1 MRKSRRLGVIAAASG
16 LLAAGGITV
25 GLVATAHAN
34 VVNFCNGSGTTAT
47 CTVTATLNDPTAI
60 TVSVSATTTG
70 NVSVDWSVACTD
82 STGSATTTGDPTD
95 ATPATITLTLP
106 STADG
111 SCDVSA
117 ATSMVTTDS
126 NNGTTVELQYTPA
139 SSPTATATATTA
151 PSSGGL
157 IVKGYANKC
166 VDDNGNSS
174 ALRNKIAIWSCN
186 NSDRA
191 QLWHFAS
198 NGELQHNGMCAND
211 KASGGNGSPVIL
223 YTCNGAANEIWSHLA
238 NGEFKLKARG
248 GTVCLDDP
256 AYSTKNGTA
265 LIVYACKDSANQRW
279 YQP

>member
-25 GLVATAHAN
+25 GLVATATAN
-34 VVNFCNGSGTTAT
+34 TAGLCSSTTT
-47 CTVTATLNDPTAI
+47 CTTSTVSVNDPTAI
-60 TVSVSATTTG
+60 TADVSMESGSSQDAVVSWTATCSPGGTAQTGKSTTEAPPFTVNMTLGVTNPNSCSVSATMTASG
-70 NVSVDWSVACTD
+70 P
-82 STGSATTTGDPTD
+82 GTGDVLLVINW
-95 ATPATITLTLP
+95 TPA
-106 STADG
+106 A
-111 SCDVSA
+111 SA
-117 ATSMVTTDS
+117 
-126 NNGTTVELQYTPA
+126 
-139 SSPTATATATTA
+139 SPTATATATTA
-151 PSSGGL
+151 PSGGGL
-157 IVKGYANKC
+157 ILKGYANKC

-174 ALRNKIAIWSCN
+174 ALRNKIAIWSCD
-186 NSDRA
+186 NSDQA
-191 QLWHFAS
+191 ELWHFVS

>member
-16 LLAAGGITV
+16 LLVVGGITV

-34 VVNFCNGSGTTAT
+34 TADLCDSTTT
-47 CTVTATLNDPTAI
+47 CTVGPDTIPDPTSVTVQISMESGDAQDATVDWTSTCSGGTEQTGTGTATLAPFSVNITLEPTNPSSC
-60 TVSVSATTTG
+60 SVSATM
-70 NVSVDWSVACTD
+70 
-82 STGSATTTGDPTD
+82 STSGGGDVLVVLSY
-95 ATPATITLTLP
+95 TPAT
-106 STADG
+106 
-111 SCDVSA
+111 
-117 ATSMVTTDS
+117 
-126 NNGTTVELQYTPA
+126 
-139 SSPTATATATTA
+139 SPTATATATTA

-157 IVKGYANKC
+157 ILEGYKDKC
-166 VDDNGNSS
+166 VDDNGNKST
-174 ALRNKIAIWSCN
+174 LRNKIAIWTCN
-186 NSDRA
+186 NSDKA

-238 NGEFKLKARG
+238 NGELRLKARG

-256 AYSTKNGTA
+256 AYSTTNGKA